1 MNRTPIASPLLLVG
15 RDATETW
22 HGSDGEYREV
32 GIARQF
38 QDQMNTGKCMA
49 TCAFVVTNPF
59 RSIPKSFRDTLSRMH
74 KD

>member
-22 HGSDGEYREV
+22 HGSDDEYREV

-38 QDQMNTGKCMA
+38 QDQMNAGKCMA
-49 TCAFVVTNPF
+49 TCAFLGTNPADEPIT
-59 RSIPKSFRDTLSRMH
+59 SGLPSPGKN
-74 KD
+74 